1 MNEFSGTGFKS
12 GARDEKIRLMKK
24 ILPFFLALLFSFFL
38 HGSLFSQDENY
49 DAVYLQLTKEYTQ
62 NPDGSMD
69 YRYIKKQKL
78 QTYRSFHN
86 LYGETFITYHPD
98 FQSLKVNEAY
108 IIMAGGKKV
117 ASPANAFNE
126 VLPSFAANAPAYNK
140 LREMVITHTGTE
152 RNAVI
157 NLDYTLHSK
166 KGFYPAL
173 MGNEVLAETEPVKEL
188 TIKVRIPSG
197 NKLSYVAGYSD
208 VKPEITTEGSFSVY
222 TWNLKNVPA
231 ISAEENQL
239 NGNELYPRLLFST
252 AKNRAEAIS
261 GLLIQPAFSAKIPA
275 DAKKIADSLL
285 TNVPEGS
292 KLDGILSLQNM
303 VVSDMRLYPV
313 PMRFNGFKGRTPEET
328 WNSNGGTVLDK
339 TILLSAMINESG
351 IPATPCFVVKSAF
364 CQNDIGNLLDID
376 DMGVKVEL
384 KDAGTL
390 YISASVKNPQNLS
403 LNLPGRTILSADN
416 SGKLILTP
424 CETIKNKLKLL
435 GNFVISEK
443 FQLSGDVSIQFDK
456 GVNPYFLLE
465 KDKSKAKTY
474 LSGGFASGDLKEI
487 KIATITQ
494 ESSFFNITLQKDKPF
509 RTDSNYLFFT
519 LPILSNGIE
528 SWGIHYLPKARQ
540 CSLEVPFLIDE
551 SCEMTIALP
560 KGLKLFAAVKKTE
573 ISNAAGNFY
582 FEASQDGDNVVVKK
596 SLKIDKRII
605 ETASYAD
612 FKALMDHWNN
622 DNYREI
628 VFVK

>member
-1 MNEFSGTGFKS
+1 MMN
-12 GARDEKIRLMKK
+12 R
-24 ILPFFLALLFSFFL
+24 ILPLSLALVFSILF
-38 HGSLFSQDENY
+38 HGHLFSQDENY
-49 DAVYLQLTKEYTQ
+49 DAVYLRLTKEYTL

-98 FQSLKVNEAY
+98 FQSLKVNEAF
-108 IIMAGGKKV
+108 IIMADGKKV
-117 ASPANAFNE
+117 PSPANAFNE
-126 VLPSFAANAPAYNK
+126 VLPAFAANAPAYNK

-173 MGNEVLAETEPVKEL
+173 MGNEVLAETEPVKEF

-231 ISAEENQL
+231 LSAEENQL

-252 AKNRAEAIS
+252 AKNRAEAVT
-261 GLLIQPAFSAKIPA
+261 GLIAQPAFAGKIPA
-275 DAKKIADSLL
+275 EAKKITDSLL

-303 VVSDMRLYPV
+303 VINDMRLYPV
-313 PMRFNGFKGRTPEET
+313 PMRFNGFKGRPPEET

-339 TILLSAMINESG
+339 TILLDAMINESG
-351 IPATPCFVVKSAF
+351 IPATPYFVVKSAY
-364 CQNDIGNLLDID
+364 CQNDVGNLLDID

-384 KDAGTL
+384 KDAGIL
-390 YISASVKNPQNLS
+390 YISASVKNLQNLN
-403 LNLPGRTILSADN
+403 LNRPGRTILSTDN
-416 SGKLILTP
+416 SGKLLLTP
-424 CETIKNKLKLL
+424 CETIKNRLKLL
-435 GNFVISEK
+435 GNFAINEK
-443 FQLSGDVSIQFDK
+443 SQLSGDVSIQFDK
-456 GVNPYFLLE
+456 GVNPYFLFE
-465 KDKSKAKTY
+465 KDKNKAKTY
-474 LSGGFASGDLKEI
+474 LSGGLASGDLKEI

-573 ISNAAGNFY
+573 ISNNAGNFY

-596 SLKIDKRII
+596 SLKIDKSII
-605 ETASYAD
+605 ETTSYAD